1 MPKTTNTTTKRW
13 GNIMQDKT
21 NTTKTSKFLGRT
33 KVKNINTVKTTNFD
47 TQKMSAQGTMSKT
60 VTNRKG
66 QVIKSKTK
74 ALSPR
79 KIINRGY

>member
-1 MPKTTNTTTKRW
+1 MPKSTNTTTKRW
-13 GNIMQDKT
+13 GNIMQEKT
-21 NTTKTSKFLGRT
+21 NMTKTSKFLGRT

-47 TQKMSAQGTMSKT
+47 TQKLDAQGTMSKT

-66 QVIKSKTK
+66 QVIKTKTK

-79 KIINRGY
+79 KIINRY

>member
-1 MPKTTNTTTKRW
+1 MPKTQKTETKRW
-13 GNIMQDKT
+13 GNIMQEKT
-21 NTTKTSKFLGRT
+21 NTNVNRKLLGRT
-33 KVKNINTVKTTNFD
+33 KVKQFNTVKTTNFD
-47 TQKMSAQGTMSKT
+47 TQKMSATGTMSKT

-66 QVIKSKTK
+66 QVIKSNTK